1 MLLICS
7 ALFVITDLKAK
18 TNNQNPRKRKDNF
31 DPLRSVLTDLKDSA
45 RVQTLLAIPKI
56 PP

>member
-1 MLLICS
+1 M
-7 ALFVITDLKAK
+7 FVITDLKAK